1 MRFRAERDALV
12 EAMSIAGRAAAT
24 RGGALPALSGIRM
37 ELAGDRLH
45 LAGSDL
51 DLTVQVEMGVNGAE
65 PGVCVVPAR
74 LATDIVRALEPG
86 GVTVSVEGGE
96 ATIASGRSQFTV
108 RVLPAEEFLRL
119 PQVAGDAVNL
129 DAPSLVGALHQV
141 VRAASKDDARP
152 ILTGVLFEAE
162 ASGQG
167 GPTANANA
175 ATGLRLVSTD
185 SYRLAL
191 RDLPGTS
198 LLAEGQHVLVPSRAL
213 GELARVLSGADH
225 VALRLGSDEASFSV
239 GPEGGTTVRLT
250 TRLLEGEFP
259 NYRQLIPPHY
269 PNRLTVAKTPFLDA
283 VRRVKLLARDAAP
296 VRLSLRADAVEL
308 SAITQDVGQAREDV
322 EAKYEGAEMVVAF
335 NPEFLIDGVEACA
348 GDEVVLETLDA
359 LKPAT
364 VRPVEGTDYL
374 YLLMPVRVS

>member
-1 MRFRAERDALV
+1 MKFRAERDALV
-12 EAMSIAGRAAAT
+12 DAMAIASRAAAT
-24 RGGALPALSGIRM
+24 RGGALPALSGIRL
-37 ELAGDRLH
+37 EVGGDRLH

-51 DLTVQVEMGVNGAE
+51 DLTVQVHIDVVGLD

-86 GVTVSVEGGE
+86 AVTLAVEGGE
-96 ATIASGRSQFTV
+96 AVISAARSQFAV

-119 PQVAGDAVNL
+119 PEPSGEPVTL
-129 DAPSLVGALHQV
+129 DAAALVGALHQV
-141 VRAASKDDARP
+141 VPAASKDDARP

-162 ASGQG
+162 A
-167 GPTANANA
+167 A
-175 ATGLRLVSTD
+175 GLRLVSTD
-185 SYRLAL
+185 SYRLAM
-191 RDLPGTS
+191 RDLPGTT

-213 GELARVLSGADH
+213 GQA
-225 VALRLGSDEASFSV
+225 
-239 GPEGGTTVRLT
+239 RLT
-250 TRLLEGEFP
+250 TRLLEGDFP

-269 PNRLTVAKTPFLDA
+269 PNRLTIPKDPFLDA

-322 EAKYEGAEMVVAF
+322 EAKYEGGDMIVAF
-335 NPEFLIDGVEACA
+335 NPEFLIDGIEACP
-348 GDEVVLETLDA
+348 GDEVLVETLDA

-364 VRPVEGTDYL
+364 LRPIEGTDYL

>member
-12 EAMSIAGRAAAT
+12 EAMATAARAAAT

-37 ELAGDRLH
+37 ELSDNTLH

-51 DLTVQVEMGVNGAE
+51 DLTVQVEVGVTTHE

-86 GVTVSVEGGE
+86 AVNVAVDGAE
-96 ATIASGRSQFTV
+96 AVISSGRSQFAV
-108 RVLPAEEFLRL
+108 RVLPAEEFLKL
-119 PQVAGDAVNL
+119 PQVTGEAVSL
-129 DAPSLVGALHQV
+129 DGASLVSALHQV
-141 VRAASKDDARP
+141 VPAASKDDARP

-162 ASGQG
+162 A
-167 GPTANANA
+167 N
-175 ATGLRLVSTD
+175 GLRLVSTD

-213 GELARVLSGADH
+213 GELARILSGAQH
-225 VALRLGSDEASFSV
+225 VALRLGTDEASFAV
-239 GPEGGTTVRLT
+239 GPEGGHTVRLT
-250 TRLLEGEFP
+250 TRLLEGDFP
-259 NYRQLIPPHY
+259 NYSQLIPPHY
-269 PNRLTVAKTPFLDA
+269 PNRLSIAKEPFLDA

-296 VRLSLRADAVEL
+296 IRLSLGAEAVEL

-335 NPEFLIDGVEACA
+335 NPEFLINGVEACP
-348 GDEVVLETLDA
+348 GDEVRIETLDA

-364 VRPVEGTDYL
+364 VRPSEGTDYL

>member
-12 EAMSIAGRAAAT
+12 EAMATAGRAAAT

-37 ELAGDRLH
+37 ELADSTLH

-51 DLTVQVEMGVNGAE
+51 DLTVQVEVAVTGHE

-86 GVTVSVEGGE
+86 AVTFSVDGGE
-96 ATIASGRSQFTV
+96 AVIAAARSQFAV

-119 PQVAGDAVNL
+119 PQVSGDPVSL
-129 DAPSLVGALHQV
+129 DALQLAGALHQV
-141 VRAASKDDARP
+141 VPAASRDDSRP

-162 ASGQG
+162 
-167 GPTANANA
+167 PR
-175 ATGLRLVSTD
+175 GLRLVSTD

-191 RDLPGTS
+191 RDLPGTT

-213 GELARVLSGADH
+213 GELTRLLGGATQ
-225 VALRLGSDEASFSV
+225 VELRLGPDEASFSV
-239 GPEGGTTVRLT
+239 GNVRLT

-259 NYRQLIPPHY
+259 NYGQLIPPHY
-269 PNRLTVAKTPFLDA
+269 PNRLTIAKSPFLDA
-283 VRRVKLLARDAAP
+283 VRRVKLMARDAAP
-296 VRLSLRADAVEL
+296 VRLSLGPETVEL

-322 EAKYEGAEMVVAF
+322 EAKYEGGEMVVAF
-335 NPEFLIDGVEACA
+335 NPEFLIDGIEACP
-348 GDEVVLETLDA
+348 GDEVTLETLDS

-364 VRPVEGTDYL
+364 VRPTEGTDYL

>member
-12 EAMSIAGRAAAT
+12 EAMATAARAAAT
-24 RGGALPALSGIRM
+24 RGGALPSLSGIRM
-37 ELAGDRLH
+37 ELVDDRLH

-51 DLTVQVEMGVNGAE
+51 DLTVQVEVGVTVHE
-65 PGVCVVPAR
+65 PGICVVPAR

-86 GVTVSVEGGE
+86 AVTVAVEGSE
-96 ATIASGRSQFTV
+96 AVISAARSQFAV
-108 RVLPAEEFLRL
+108 RVLAAEEFLKL
-119 PQVAGDAVNL
+119 PQVTTDPVSL
-129 DAPSLVGALHQV
+129 DAAALASALHQV
-141 VRAASKDDARP
+141 VPAASKDDARP

-162 ASGQG
+162 SA
-167 GPTANANA
+167 
-175 ATGLRLVSTD
+175 GLRLVSTD

-213 GELARVLSGADH
+213 GEVARLLSGAPQVH
-225 VALRLGSDEASFSV
+225 LRLGSDEASFDV
-239 GPEGGTTVRLT
+239 GAVRLT

-269 PNRLTVAKTPFLDA
+269 PNRLSIAKHPFLDA

-296 VRLSLRADAVEL
+296 VRLSLGPDAVEL
-308 SAITQDVGQAREDV
+308 SAITQDVGKAQEDV
-322 EAKYEGAEMVVAF
+322 EAKYEGTELVVAF
-335 NPEFLIDGVEACA
+335 NPEFLIDGVEACP
-348 GDEVVLETLDA
+348 GDEVVIETLDA

-364 VRPVEGTDYL
+364 VRPTEGTDYL

>member
-51 DLTVQVEMGVNGAE
+51 DLTVQVEMGVSGSE

-86 GVTVSVEGGE
+86 AVTLAVDGGE
-96 ATIASGRSQFTV
+96 ATIASGRSQFAV

-119 PQVAGDAVNL
+119 PQVTGEPVNL
-129 DAPSLVGALHQV
+129 DAPSLVSALHQV
-141 VRAASKDDARP
+141 VRAASRDDARP

-162 ASGQG
+162 SSGPS
-167 GPTANANA
+167 GPNAEG
-175 ATGLRLVSTD
+175 GLRLVSTD

-191 RDLPGTS
+191 RDLPGTT

-213 GELARVLSGADH
+213 GELARILGGAEQ
-225 VALRLGSDEASFSV
+225 VALRLGSDEASFAV

-250 TRLLEGEFP
+250 TRLLEGDFP

-269 PNRLTVAKTPFLDA
+269 PNRLTVAKAPFLDA

-296 VRLSLRADAVEL
+296 VRLSLRPDAVEL

-335 NPEFLIDGVEACA
+335 NPEFLIDGVEACG
-348 GDEVVLETLDA
+348 GDEVMLETLDA

-364 VRPVEGTDYL
+364 VRPLEGTDYL